1 MHIRTCIPY
10 VHVCIYIHVQGTQYL
25 LCTPRNDVIM
35 TLQSKTRYER
45 SFRDAERA
53 VDAFRRADADQ
64 NLSRA
69 DVEKVGTSR
78 QSVVH

>member
-1 MHIRTCIPY
+1 
-10 VHVCIYIHVQGTQYL
+10 
-25 LCTPRNDVIM
+25 M